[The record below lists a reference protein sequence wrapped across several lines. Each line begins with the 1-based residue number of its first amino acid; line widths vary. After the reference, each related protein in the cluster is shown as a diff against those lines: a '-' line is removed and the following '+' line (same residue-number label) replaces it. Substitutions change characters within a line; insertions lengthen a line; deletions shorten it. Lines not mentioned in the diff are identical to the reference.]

1 MGNTVDNPKPRT
13 IAVASGKGGV
23 GKSVITANLAVCLAQ
38 QLSVQGGSVVAIDM
52 DLGCGNL
59 NACLGVRAPNGSINR
74 YLSDQESH
82 LAQVL
87 TPTELSNLKMICS
100 SYGGSPEIELS
111 GDQKKDLMVEINSLP
126 ADFILLDLGAGIS
139 SDVLDMF
146 LAATDKVIVI
156 TPESLSL
163 HNAFVFLKTVILHYL
178 WRELERED
186 VLSTVRKN
194 WGQMID
200 DREHLDI
207 RSLIQR
213 VKVWDRYAAFVLAG
227 LINELEIKFVV
238 NRYQGG
244 IENAHLRKF
253 HRLLY
258 KYLCVRS
265 NISYLGFVHS
275 DRDVLASTQAL
286 VPFVLE
292 YPENRAAK
300 DIRNIA
306 NLLIADEVLDN
317 TPQLQLPRESEPIS
331 LVTHARTS
339 AQPQA
344 AKEPIKHRVLG
355 DPPPIKLSAS
365 LKPSQ

>member
-1 MGNTVDNPKPRT
+1 MGSAVEAPKTRT

-23 GKSVITANLAVCLAQ
+23 GKSVVTANLAICLAQ
-38 QLSVQGGSVVAIDM
+38 QLSIEGGSVVAIDM

-59 NACLGVRAPNGSINR
+59 NACLGVRSPNGSINR
-74 YLSDQESH
+74 YLANQESS
-82 LAQVL
+82 LTKIL
-87 TPTELSNLKMICS
+87 TPTEKSNLKMICS
-100 SYGGSPEIELS
+100 SYGGTPELQLS
-111 GDQKKDLMVEINSLP
+111 EDQKKNLTAEINSLP
-126 ADFILLDLGAGIS
+126 ADFVLLDLGAGIS

-163 HNAFVFLKTVILHYL
+163 HNAFVFLKTVILHFL
-178 WRELERED
+178 WRELEKED
-186 VLSTVRKN
+186 VLSTVKQN

-207 RSLIQR
+207 RMLIDR
-213 VKVWDRYAAFVLAG
+213 VKVWDRYAAYVLAG
-227 LINELEIKFVV
+227 LINDLEIKFIV
-238 NRYQGG
+238 NRYRGG

-265 NISYLGFVHS
+265 NVSYLGFVHT

-286 VPFVLE
+286 MPFVLG

-300 DIRNIA
+300 DLQKIA
-306 NLLIADEVLDN
+306 DLLIAGEVLDN
-317 TPQLQLPRESEPIS
+317 SPQLHLPRETEPIS
-331 LVTHARTS
+331 LVTHSEAKARLEM
-339 AQPQA
+339 P
-344 AKEPIKHRVLG
+344 KDPVKHRVLG

-365 LKPSQ
+365 VKPAH

>member
-1 MGNTVDNPKPRT
+1 M
-13 IAVASGKGGV
+13 A
-23 GKSVITANLAVCLAQ
+23 
-38 QLSVQGGSVVAIDM
+38 
-52 DLGCGNL
+52 
-59 NACLGVRAPNGSINR
+59 
-74 YLSDQESH
+74 
-82 LAQVL
+82 
-87 TPTELSNLKMICS
+87 
-100 SYGGSPEIELS
+100 EI
-111 GDQKKDLMVEINSLP
+111 QSLP
-126 ADFILLDLGAGIS
+126 ADFVLLDLGAGIS
-139 SDVLDMF
+139 CDVLDMF
-146 LAATDKVIVI
+146 LASTEKVIVI

-178 WRELERED
+178 WRELEREE
-186 VLSTVRKN
+186 VLSTVRQN

-207 RSLIQR
+207 RSLIER

-227 LINELEIKFVV
+227 LINELEIKFIV
-238 NRYQGG
+238 NRYRGG

-265 NISYLGFVHS
+265 NISYLGFVHA

-300 DIRNIA
+300 DLRKIA
-306 NLLIADEVLDN
+306 NLLITGEVLDN
-317 TPQLQLPRESEPIS
+317 TPQLQLPRETEPIS
-331 LVTHARTS
+331 LITHSAAR

-344 AKEPIKHRVLG
+344 ARDPVKHKVLG
-355 DPPPIKLSAS
+355 DPPPIQLSGS
-365 LKPSQ
+365 LKSSQ

>member
-1 MGNTVDNPKPRT
+1 MGSAVKDPKNRT

-23 GKSVITANLAVCLAQ
+23 GKSVVTANLAVCLAQ

-59 NACLGVRAPNGSINR
+59 NACLGVRSPNGSINR
-74 YLSDQESH
+74 YLSDPEAS
-82 LAQVL
+82 LTKVL
-87 TPTELSNLKMICS
+87 TPTEKSNLKMICS

-111 GDQKKDLMVEINSLP
+111 DDQKEDLMAGIKSLP
-126 ADFILLDLGAGIS
+126 ADFVLLDLGAGIS

-146 LAATDKVIVI
+146 LGSTDKVIVI

-178 WRELERED
+178 WRELEKEE

-207 RSLIQR
+207 RSLIER

-227 LINELEIKFVV
+227 LINELEIKFIV
-238 NRYQGG
+238 NRYRGG

-258 KYLCVRS
+258 KYLCVRN

-300 DIRNIA
+300 DLRKIA
-306 NLLIADEVLDN
+306 NLLITGEVLDS
-317 TPQLQLPRESEPIS
+317 TPQLQLPRETEPIS
-331 LVTHARTS
+331 LVTHSAAR

-344 AKEPIKHRVLG
+344 EKDPVKHKVLG
-355 DPPPIKLSAS
+355 DPPPLQLPVSG
-365 LKPSQ
+365 KPRL

>member
-1 MGNTVDNPKPRT
+1 MGSAIQDPKPRT

-23 GKSVITANLAVCLAQ
+23 GKSVVTANLAICLAQ

-59 NACLGVRAPNGSINR
+59 NACLGVRSPNGNINH
-74 YLSDQESH
+74 YLSNQESS
-82 LAQVL
+82 LTKVL
-87 TPTELSNLKMICS
+87 TPTEKSNLKMICS
-100 SYGGSPEIELS
+100 SYSGSPEIQLS
-111 GDQKKDLMVEINSLP
+111 DDQKEDLMAEINSLP
-126 ADFILLDLGAGIS
+126 ADFVLIDLGAGIS
-139 SDVLDMF
+139 SNVLDMF
-146 LAATDKVIVI
+146 LAGTDKVIVT

-178 WRELERED
+178 WRQLERED
-186 VLSTVRKN
+186 VLSTVRQN

-200 DREHLDI
+200 DREYLDI
-207 RSLIQR
+207 RSLLER
-213 VKVWDRYAAFVLAG
+213 VKVWDRYAGFILAG

-238 NRYQGG
+238 NRYRGG

-286 VPFVLE
+286 IPFVLG

-300 DIRNIA
+300 DIREIA
-306 NLLIADEVLDN
+306 SRLITGEVLDN
-317 TPQLQLPRESEPIS
+317 TPQLQLPRETEAIS
-331 LVTHARTS
+331 LVTHSAAK

-344 AKEPIKHRVLG
+344 AKIPVKHRVLG
-355 DPPPIKLSAS
+355 DPPPIQLSAS
-365 LKPSQ
+365 FKPSR